1 METTLMKMEYLKQTD
16 NGNVLWR
23 SFFNVDELIWNGK
36 YTIKISDDDGTSQLP
51 FSLGNDETVSLFV
64 QDNGQKG
71 TNEYG
76 RTIVQTITR
85 AECSCGKVST
95 YTRTR
100 YNDGGAHVWSQ
111 WTAASE
117 IPVATNTS
125 LGGVI
130 IGDGLSVNAD
140 GKVSVNGR
148 FFEGNNFELSENVR
162 EMVERIPPI
171 ESSLL
176 EIRGFSITASFQV
189 PEQTNVKSIGIIEL
203 PATLRSGAKFY
214 IKYTQNYT
222 PGDKGIRFYL
232 NSAVAANLV
241 TPKRNG
247 LIVLNQDCDRIL
259 VSTDCSESGNI
270 DIVVYKEN
278 IVAESKR
285 DIKILSIGNS
295 FSQDA
300 FSYLPY
306 ILENIAPD
314 IRLTLGIAYYSGASL
329 QQHLQLMDDASAVY
343 KLDKWTWDTYRWN
356 AVNEQTLKQCLE
368 NEAWNIVVF
377 QQSSAFSGDYSTVSP
392 YLNPLIKRV
401 GETLVK
407 PVKLAWLLTPSNKMD
422 FAESE
427 SFYNSISDVA
437 ERVLQETPIDMLFP
451 CGTAIQNARHTTLQ
465 VLGDVGNL
473 LHSSLHL
480 QEGIPCLTEAYVAAM
495 VVARS
500 LGNNLCSVYGETSM
514 VDSEWL
520 NGKFIPGTHGSPVG
534 STFENIRIAQIA
546 AIAAIKK
553 PFEVTDISYLDDV

>member
-1 METTLMKMEYLKQTD
+1 MKMEYLKQTD

-23 SFFNVDELIWNGK
+23 SFFNVGELIWNGK
-36 YTIKISDDDGTSQLP
+36 YTIKISNDDGSSQLP
-51 FSLGNDETVSLFV
+51 FSLGNDETVSLVV

-85 AECSCGKVST
+85 VECSCGKVST

-100 YNDGGAHVWSQ
+100 YYDGEKHVWSQ
-111 WTAASE
+111 WIAVCE
-117 IPVATNTS
+117 IPIATNTT

-130 IGDGLSVNAD
+130 IGDGLSVNTE
-140 GKVSVNGR
+140 GKVSVDGR
-148 FFEGNNFELSENVR
+148 CFEGDNLELSENLR
-162 EMVERIPPI
+162 ELVERIPTI

-176 EIRGFSITASFQV
+176 DVCGFSLTASFQV
-189 PEQTNVKSIGIIEL
+189 PVQANVKSVGIIEF
-203 PATLRSGAKFY
+203 PATIMSGTLLY
-214 IKYTQNYT
+214 MKYEQNYT
-222 PGDKGIRFYL
+222 PGDKGVRFYL
-232 NSAVAANLV
+232 NSAVAANLI

-247 LIVLNQDCDRIL
+247 LIAINQDCDRIV
-259 VSTDCSESGNI
+259 VSTDCSVAGSIEINVS
-270 DIVVYKEN
+270 KEN
-278 IVAESKR
+278 FVIESKR
-285 DIKILSIGNS
+285 EVKILSIGNS

-306 ILENIAPD
+306 ILQNIAPD
-314 IRLTLGIAYYSGASL
+314 IKLTFGIAYYSGASL
-329 QQHLQLMDDASAVY
+329 QQHLQFMDDASAVY

-356 AVNEQTLKQCLE
+356 AVNEQTLQRCLE

-392 YLNPLIKRV
+392 YLNPFIKRT
-401 GETLVK
+401 GELLAK
-407 PVKLAWLLTPSNKMD
+407 PVRFAWLLTPSNKMD

-437 ERVLQETPIDMLFP
+437 ERVLQDTPIDMLFP
-451 CGTAIQNARHTTLQ
+451 CGTAIQNARHSSLQ

-480 QEGIPCLTEAYVAAM
+480 QEGIPCLIEAYVAAM
-495 VVARS
+495 VIARS
-500 LGNNLCSVYGETSM
+500 VGNNLCSVYGEPTI

-520 NGKFIPGTHGSPVG
+520 NGKFIPGTHGAPVG

-553 PFEVTDISYLDDV
+553 PFEVTDISYVDDV